1 MNFWLAFAA
10 EHSLGLPWMSSF
22 EQPDK
27 RVTIDARN
35 PACYGFSRTCYE
47 QAQNGAGY
55 RARAGGGPQPQA
67 QHDKSPRR
75 ALGMS
80 IKAYILHVVDQFAAQ
95 AKQELAADPSRKPFE
110 GSRRQKRISIDIP
123 PENARQIREA
133 AAEFKTVREFILRC
147 VEIEMR
153 GQ

>member
-1 MNFWLAFAA
+1 
-10 EHSLGLPWMSSF
+10 MSKPKTVQGT
-22 EQPDK
+22 E
-27 RVTIDARN
+27 RVLVEVPNLKHNTIK
-35 PACYGFSRTCYE
+35 
-47 QAQNGAGY
+47 
-55 RARAGGGPQPQA
+55 ARAA
-67 QHDKSPRR
+67 L
-75 ALGMS
+75 LGMS